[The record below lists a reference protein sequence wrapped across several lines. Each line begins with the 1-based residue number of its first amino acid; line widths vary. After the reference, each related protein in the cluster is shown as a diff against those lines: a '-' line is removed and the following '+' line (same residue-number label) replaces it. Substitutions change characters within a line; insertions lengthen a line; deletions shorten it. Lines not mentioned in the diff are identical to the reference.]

1 MTSTETNP
9 STAWPERLSA
19 IYNRA
24 DSLDAR
30 SFSSYF
36 SASGTMKFGNS
47 DILTGPQEIGSS
59 LTEFFGS
66 ISSMKHTIVSVWEAS
81 NQAIFEA
88 VVTYGRLDGSSV
100 DVPAVTAYAFEN
112 DKVSSCRIYCDMT
125 PVFEAEEQLS

>member
-1 MTSTETNP
+1 MTSIETNP
-9 STAWPERLSA
+9 STAWPERLRA
-19 IYNRA
+19 TYDRA
-24 DSLDAR
+24 DSRDAR
-30 SFSSYF
+30 GFASYF

-47 DILTGPQEIGSS
+47 GILTGPQEIESS

-100 DVPAVTAYAFEN
+100 DVPAVTAYTFEN

-125 PVFEAEEQLS
+125 PVFQAEEPPS